1 MQVSVET
8 VGSIGRRVTVAV
20 PAEQVE
26 KEVGAKL
33 RQLAQNARLPG
44 FRPGKAPIKVVENR
58 YGKDVLNEV
67 AANLIDSSLREAL
80 TQEKLVPAGGPNVEP
95 TRLGRGEDLEF
106 VASFDVFPEIKRM
119 DIDGVRIE
127 RPSYEVKAS
136 DIDATVDT
144 MRKQRLTWQSVDRPA
159 ANKDRVMI
167 DFEGTVDGEPFPGS
181 SAENF
186 AVVLGEQSLLKD
198 FEAGLTGCETGQQ
211 LELEVNFPDDYHGQ
225 EVAGKLATFNVT
237 VREVDEAVY
246 PELDEDFVKSFGVE
260 DGDLEKLRSEVR
272 ENVEREMAERVRRI
286 LRQRVFDAL
295 IEANDIDLP
304 AKLVEAEIDQL
315 IESNKKILEGQGV
328 PMGNVNPDRGN
339 FRESAEKRVALGLIM
354 QAIVEKHELK
364 PDAGRVR
371 ERIEAIGA
379 GYEDPAAFVQWY
391 YSDRQRLA
399 QMESM
404 ILEEQ
409 VIEKMLESADVQD
422 KEISFDELM
431 QTGNE

>member
-33 RQLAQNARLPG
+33 RKMAQSARLPG
-44 FRPGKAPIKVVENR
+44 FRPGKAPIKVVEGR

-67 AANLIDSSLREAL
+67 AANLIDTTLREAL
-80 TQEKLVPAGGPNVEP
+80 TQEKLVPAGGPSVEP
-95 TRLGRGEDLEF
+95 TKLERGEDLEY
-106 VASFDVFPEIKRM
+106 VASFDIYPEIKRM
-119 DIDGVRIE
+119 DIDGVQIE
-127 RPSYEVKAS
+127 RPTYEVKGS

-144 MRKQRLTWQSVDRPA
+144 MRKQRLMWQPVERPA
-159 ANKDRVMI
+159 GGKDRVMI
-167 DFEGTVDGEPFPGS
+167 DFEGSVDGESFPGN

-186 AVVLGEQSLLKD
+186 AVVLGEKSLLKD
-198 FEAGLTGCETGQQ
+198 FEDGLKGSEGGQQ
-211 LELEVNFPDDYHGQ
+211 LDLQVNFPEDYHGQ
-225 EVAGKLATFNVT
+225 EVAGKCATFSVT
-237 VREVDEAVY
+237 VREVAEAVY
-246 PELDEDFVKSFGVE
+246 PELDEEFVKSFGVA
-260 DGDLEKLRSEVR
+260 DGDIEKLRGEVR
-272 ENVEREMAERVRRI
+272 ENVEREMADRVRRI

-295 IEANDIDLP
+295 TELNEIDLP
-304 AKLVEAEIDQL
+304 DKMVEAEIDQL

-328 PMGNVNPDRGN
+328 PVGNVKPDRGN

-354 QAIVEKHELK
+354 QAVVEKHEIK

-371 ERIEAIGA
+371 ERIEAIGS
-379 GYEDPAAFVQWY
+379 GYEEPAVFVQWY
-391 YSDRQRLA
+391 YSDRNRLA

-409 VIEKMLESADVQD
+409 VIEKMLDGADVKD

-431 QTGNE
+431 QNSGE